1 MGNKSSTQSG
11 TDQVAP
17 ITSSGI
23 SQPVPSQDKKS
34 LWNMFFKSNA
44 PTTPTPPTTS
54 APTVTPVTPATN
66 ITKPGVN
73 LQNKNKQL
81 NQNPR
86 QNGTI
91 GGSRKKKIKRVK
103 RNKTNKKSKKY

>member
-44 PTTPTPPTTS
+44 SAPPATS
-54 APTVTPVTPATN
+54 APPVTTTTTLTPVTN

-91 GGSRKKKIKRVK
+91 GGSRKKKMKRIK
-103 RNKTNKKSKKY
+103 RNKTNKKCKKY